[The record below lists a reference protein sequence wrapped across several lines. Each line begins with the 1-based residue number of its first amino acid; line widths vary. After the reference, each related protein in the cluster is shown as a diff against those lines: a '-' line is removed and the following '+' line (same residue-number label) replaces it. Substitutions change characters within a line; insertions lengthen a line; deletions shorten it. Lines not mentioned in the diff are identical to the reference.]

1 MKKGDKG
8 LVIQKKNK
16 PIFLMKQNR
25 LMLPK
30 HQIPSRS
37 TWNVCNVKES
47 KINECCQNHSY
58 FCESTGYNHLLLEK
72 KKKKFSNCS
81 NVFFPKAHIFK
92 PTLSAM
98 GVIMLSSQ
106 KILQTNLKCV
116 KWWYQ
121 NEAFYLIALFFFFK
135 LKLFCFCPQKLHK
148 IFSQPAPFPCGNLC
162 KRNNVLCYSQQQ
174 NTTLMDIFIHVQ
186 HSK

>member
-1 MKKGDKG
+1 MNVAKTTVISVKA
-8 LVIQKKNK
+8 LVTIIYYLK
-16 PIFLMKQNR
+16 
-25 LMLPK
+25 
-30 HQIPSRS
+30 
-37 TWNVCNVKES
+37 
-47 KINECCQNHSY
+47 
-58 FCESTGYNHLLLEK
+58 K

-121 NEAFYLIALFFFFK
+121 NEAFYLIALIFFFF
-135 LKLFCFCPQKLHK
+135 L
-148 IFSQPAPFPCGNLC
+148 N
-162 KRNNVLCYSQQQ
+162 
-174 NTTLMDIFIHVQ
+174 
-186 HSK
+186 